1 MKTVYETKISDKRWI
16 AYDMPGNVGWIIY
29 LVVTVIRLTKSVDV
43 LNIVSAIP
51 ALFMIIGVAELI
63 RERILKL
70 DRVLNFN
77 ALAFGFGALTLGG
90 LLGFFCGVYGILTD
104 FSLMNL
110 LASAGG
116 LLCFVFAGLLL
127 IGYKKKER

>member
-1 MKTVYETKISDKRWI
+1 
-16 AYDMPGNVGWIIY
+16 
-29 LVVTVIRLTKSVDV
+29 
-43 LNIVSAIP
+43 
-51 ALFMIIGVAELI
+51 MIIGVSELI
-63 RERILKL
+63 RERIVKL
-70 DRVLNFN
+70 DRILPFTAV
-77 ALAFGFGALTLGG
+77 ACGFGAMTLGG
-90 LLGFFCGVYGILTD
+90 LIGFICSVYGLIID